1 MMVEKPTYE
10 KLEMRI
16 IELQRAD
23 SDQRMNEN
31 TLPERQKRYRDLFE
45 RSPIG
50 IFRTT
55 SDGQSLYVNSAMMRI
70 LGFKTPEEANQ
81 YYKQIGAQVY
91 VQSERRNQFLQLL
104 REKGYVENFEYEAR
118 TFDGRTIWLS
128 MNAHISESGKDGSF
142 IIDGF
147 ATDITERK
155 QAEEALRI
163 SEGHLRTLLDTIPD
177 LVWLKD
183 SQGVY
188 LGCNP
193 RFESFFGAKEKDII
207 GKSDYDFVDKELA
220 DFFREHDKRAM
231 DRGKP
236 NKNEEEVVFAVDGH
250 REILETIK
258 TPMFSAD
265 GKLMGVLGIG
275 RDITER
281 KLAEQDRERLIAAI
295 EQAGEMI
302 TLTDSNGII
311 QYVNP
316 AFERMTGY
324 RKEEVIGQSPR
335 LFDSDKPEDVAFQKK
350 WETVSKG
357 SSWTGR
363 TVYKRKDGTCFTVDA
378 SVSPIRNVS
387 GEIVGYVSVK
397 RDVTERLR
405 LEAQVQQSQKME
417 SVGRLAGGVAHDYN
431 NMLNVILGNAELA
444 MGKLSPDDPV
454 QSYLRAVFDAGKR
467 SSAIT
472 KQLLAFARKQ
482 TISPKIIDLNKTV
495 ERMLKMIHR
504 LIGEHIDLVWIPKDN
519 LWHVKMDPS
528 QIDQILVNL
537 CVNARDAISD
547 VGKVI
552 IETENVTFD
561 ENYCADHAGFIPG
574 AFVLLS
580 VSDDGSGMD
589 REVLD
594 HIFEPFFTTKAEGQG
609 SGLGL
614 ATTYGIV
621 KQNNGFINVYSEPG
635 SGTTIKVYLPHHEG
649 SVKVTG
655 LKDTSEPPLSHGET
669 ILLVEDEAVMMEVAR
684 VMLESLDYKV
694 LAAASPNEAIDLS
707 KQYGGKID
715 LLFTDVVMPQMN
727 GRELADQL
735 KTLRPAV
742 KILFMSGY
750 TANVIAHQGVLEEGI
765 NFIQKPFSMYDLAA
779 EIRMALDSAKSSE

>member
-23 SDQRMNEN
+23 SDQRINEN

-70 LGFKTPEEANQ
+70 LGFKTPEEVNQ

-207 GKSDYDFVDKELA
+207 GKNDYDFVDKELA

-258 TPMFSAD
+258 TPMVSAD

-594 HIFEPFFTTKAEGQG
+594 HIFEPFFTTKAVGQG

-779 EIRMALDSAKSSE
+779 EIRMALDSARSSE